1 MLCIVSALGMRAQ
14 TWTASEV
21 GEGKAY
27 LYNVGTGQYLT
38 RGNGWGTQASIN
50 AQSGMLV
57 NLVAVNGNYF
67 IQTYTDYGVE
77 NLSGGTVYMDQSR
90 GKQSTWTFTQVG
102 TDNGPVYNIVSADNH
117 GGGSGTYLT
126 AEGGS
131 STIVGPGTDGTV
143 GNAKWKVFVIEDQK
157 TKANTAMPD
166 ATEDNPVD
174 VTVLIGNPYFSTT
187 NSPLETQAWTMES
200 SNQNLSG
207 GLVINNCAESWRA
220 AFTLS
225 QTITVPNGYYK
236 LRAQAALTEYTVTGA
251 NFPVVYLNDA
261 TVPFKSMTEGEAS
274 MDKMSEQFTAGK
286 YWTNWTDVVTV
297 TGKSITIGVRGT
309 RTDTWCIWD
318 NFQLQYL
325 GPIDLSEFIQG
336 LADAVAAAQAY
347 ESQLPAAVYANIAS
361 VITEYNKEYEDGDG
375 YSAAIV
381 AINNAVSTYATTAI
395 VADYSRY
402 QTIKAAAI
410 AVASETD
417 AEEADA
423 QVEAA
428 TTTAEIDAAIATL
441 RAAFLAELPNVTVPT
456 DGLDVTDVM
465 VDNASVRQNTNYWT
479 IEGTPNTSYSWAVV
493 NYEECEFYQQNFKF
507 YQTLALTS
515 GTWEFGVTGFHR
527 AGNHSTYF
535 YAGDDKILI
544 PGVEGT
550 VVNSMAAAKD
560 YFDEGN
566 GKVSLKFLMEEA
578 KSIEIGIDNKD
589 TETDKWTIFRDFTL
603 KYYGAPDYS
612 VYDARL
618 AELATEAATYNN
630 KIPAPAYTA
639 LNNVVTE
646 NNKEYTKKADYIA
659 AIEAIEA
666 AIDDAKAIQTAYD
679 AFKGNLSVR
688 AKAVTTAALEDL
700 AAEDVTTLNGVI
712 STADAAI
719 EECATLEALNA
730 AITTQD
736 AKLWAGIAAAIETIE
751 LTGDET
757 LDLTYLM
764 TNPDLTNCPSW
775 NSAEGWYTDQPD
787 GNSQVMNNDAATSED
802 GTKTKFYEY
811 WSNPAKANDLF
822 ALYQKVTLPEGT
834 YNISCYAFAQDQY
847 TGQNNVGVY
856 FYANDTQ
863 GSSVT
868 TTKLTEAAIDFVNDD
883 TQEVKI
889 GLKTITGNTYNWMG
903 IGYVTLTKTAAKTI
917 EISENANYTPASA
930 AGTVVL
936 TRTIKADV
944 WNSFVVPFAIS
955 NEELKAAFGNDVAV
969 AEYSENSDDANAV
982 TVNFNTMETPAI
994 SANKPVLLKT
1004 SNAGTSYTFAGRT
1017 IAEGDAKVTG
1027 KNMDF
1032 IGTYAA
1038 SITIKA
1044 GDYFIG
1050 SKDGESK
1057 LYKSTGTTT
1066 MKGTRAYIDAKNPAE
1081 VKLCIDGVATAI
1093 SEINADVQESG
1104 VIYNLAGQRIS
1115 KATKGIFI
1123 KNGKKVVVK

>member
-1 MLCIVSALGMRAQ
+1 MKRILFAMLCIVSALGMRAQ

-21 GEGKAY
+21 GAGKFY
-27 LYNVGTGQYLT
+27 LYNVGSGMFLTGGNSWGTHSSLDNAGIEVTLAVSGDGYTINTLPAYNQWLNLNNSSEPFVDAPNSAVWSFVPVEGQENTYLMQLGSNYLT
-38 RGNGWGTQASIN
+38 YDGSNTSLAFPTEIPTTANGYWKLVTKNNRIAELGNATE
-50 AQSGMLV
+50 
-57 NLVAVNGNYF
+57 
-67 IQTYTDYGVE
+67 E
-77 NLSGGTVYMDQSR
+77 NPIDATFLIKDHNFGRNHQQYSAWTWTLSGGDNQKNNAGNNTNFCVESFHTIFDISQTVEDAPKGYYAVRGQAFYRQDGNNTTDLPYFYVGEATVTFPEKTGSENSMNDASNSFTNGLYMTNWSD
-90 GKQSTWTFTQVG
+90 KFTF
-102 TDNGPVYNIVSADNH
+102 A
-117 GGGSGTYLT
+117 
-126 AEGGS
+126 GS
-131 STIVGPGTDGTV
+131 SLKVGAHL
-143 GNAKWKVFVIEDQK
+143 NK
-157 TKANTAMPD
+157 NTS
-166 ATEDNPVD
+166 
-174 VTVLIGNPYFSTT
+174 L
-187 NSPLETQAWTMES
+187 
-200 SNQNLSG
+200 
-207 GLVINNCAESWRA
+207 
-220 AFTLS
+220 
-225 QTITVPNGYYK
+225 
-236 LRAQAALTEYTVTGA
+236 
-251 NFPVVYLNDA
+251 
-261 TVPFKSMTEGEAS
+261 
-274 MDKMSEQFTAGK
+274 
-286 YWTNWTDVVTV
+286 
-297 TGKSITIGVRGT
+297 
-309 RTDTWCIWD
+309 WCIWD
-318 NFQLQYL
+318 NIQIQYY
-325 GPIDLSEFIQG
+325 GPIDLSAYQTE
-336 LADAVAAAQAY
+336 LANAVAAAQAV
-347 ESQLPAAVYANIAS
+347 EGTVPAAVYANIAA
-361 VITEYNKEYEDGDG
+361 VVTENNKTYETADE
-375 YSAAIV
+375 YSAAIE
-381 AINNAVSTYATTAI
+381 AINNAVATYASAEI

-402 QTIKAAAI
+402 KNVKAAAL
-410 AVASETD
+410 AVAPETD
-417 AEEADA
+417 TEAADA
-423 QVEAA
+423 AVEDA
-428 TTTAEIDAAIATL
+428 TTTEAIDAAVATL
-441 RAAFLAELPNVTVPT
+441 RAAFLAELPNVTVPET
-456 DGLDVTDVM
+456 GLDVTAVM

-544 PGVEGT
+544 PGVANT
-550 VVNSMAAAKD
+550 VVNSMAGAKT

-787 GNSQVMNNDAATSED
+787 GNSQVMNNDDATSED

-936 TRTIKADV
+936 TRNIKADV

-955 NEELKAAFGNDVAV
+955 NEELKVAFGDNVTI

-994 SANKPVLLKT
+994 TPNKPVLLK
-1004 SNAGTSYTFAGRT
+1004 GTPSATGEYVFENRT
-1017 IAEGDAKVTG
+1017 VASGEAKVAG

-1032 IGTYAA
+1032 VGTYAA

-1050 SKDGESK
+1050 SNNNGESK
-1057 LYKSTGTTT
+1057 LYKSTGSTT

-1104 VIYNLAGQRIS
+1104 VIYNLAGQRVS
-1115 KATKGIFI
+1115 KATKGIYV
-1123 KNGKKVVVK
+1123 KNGRKVVVK